1 MAIANFKPSLTPE
14 TADSRLSKLLRKIEK
29 IKVEELEED
38 IRCSSIIKR
47 LRFRRGDEGRG

>member
-1 MAIANFKPSLTPE
+1 MAIANFKPSLMPE

-29 IKVEELEED
+29 IRVEELEED

-47 LRFRRGDEGRG
+47 LRFR

>member
-1 MAIANFKPSLTPE
+1 VIGNFKPSLTPE
-14 TADSRLSKLLRKIEK
+14 TTDSRLWKLLRKIER

-47 LRFRRGDEGRG
+47 LRFRWGDEGRG